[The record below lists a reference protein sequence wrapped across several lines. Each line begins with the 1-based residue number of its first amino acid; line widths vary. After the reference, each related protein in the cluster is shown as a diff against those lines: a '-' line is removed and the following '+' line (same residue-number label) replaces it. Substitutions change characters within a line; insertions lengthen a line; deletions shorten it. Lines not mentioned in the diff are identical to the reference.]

1 MTPAD
6 DRDLEHGG
14 DDALAAEYV
23 LGVLPGD
30 ERQAVARRVE
40 EDAAFAS
47 LVGAWEERLSPLN
60 AGYEDVEPPAS
71 LKTLVDA
78 RLFERPEQK
87 TEPRLG
93 LLQSLAFWRGLAGA
107 ALVAFAIAIALPLLQ
122 PSAVPEDTPRLVAS
136 LGADGT
142 DVRYLAVY
150 DGHAGEIGLSHV
162 TGDRAQG
169 RDFELWVIEG
179 DAAPVSLGV
188 VPVGASV
195 HVPVA
200 SAHREMIASGA
211 LFAISLEPEGG
222 SPTGQ
227 PTGPVVASGDL
238 RSI

>member
-14 DDALAAEYV
+14 DDTLAAEYV
-23 LGVLPGD
+23 LGVLPAG
-30 ERQAVARRVE
+30 ERQAAARRIE
-40 EDAAFAS
+40 SDAAFAR
-47 LVGAWEERLSPLN
+47 LVEAWEERLAPLN
-60 AGYEDVEPPAS
+60 AGYEDVQPPAS
-71 LKTLVDA
+71 VKSQLDA
-78 RLFERPEQK
+78 RLFERQEERA
-87 TEPRLG
+87 EPKSG
-93 LLQSLAFWRGLAGA
+93 FLQNLAFWRGLAGA
-107 ALVAFAIAIALPLLQ
+107 ALVALAVAVALPFLQ
-122 PSAVPEDTPRLVAS
+122 RTGDPESPPRLVAS
-136 LGADGT
+136 LAADGT
-142 DVRYLAVY
+142 DVRYLALY
-150 DGHAGEIGLSHV
+150 DAHSGEIGLSHV
-162 TGDRAQG
+162 AGERAEG

-195 HVPVA
+195 HLPVA